1 MSKPTAFPPDESRL
15 PFEIPRDEP
24 YREKIARLGQM
35 ITDRIPAK
43 KGILTK
49 DAPEHWG
56 LASIVTDEMADVAL
70 KMKVRKPMTLPEL
83 VKATGKPAGE
93 LEPLLQ
99 QMAVV
104 GLLPDDWP
112 QPPRLP
118 RAGQL
123 ALGEYDRAPRH
134 SAALDA
140 GIDAHRFFRDA
151 HLTLTEDQVKI
162 ETARR
167 LGCGASV
174 VDPNKCIGCSVC
186 TTKCA
191 FDAIRLHR
199 DLPECSKMVRS
210 EDKFKAILP
219 YMAKREIKI
228 RFAKKEK

>member
-15 PFEIPRDEP
+15 PFEIPRDES

-49 DAPEHWG
+49 DDPEYWG

>member
-1 MSKPTAFPPDESRL
+1 MSKPTAFPLDESRL

-118 RAGQL
+118 RAGQVESG
-123 ALGEYDRAPRH
+123 AGRVWPRTAPVRRAGCGHWRAPFLPRRTPDADRGSGQNRD
-134 SAALDA
+134 SALS
-140 GIDAHRFFRDA
+140 GLRCQRCGP
-151 HLTLTEDQVKI
+151 EQVHWL
-162 ETARR
+162 RR
-167 LGCGASV
+167 LH
-174 VDPNKCIGCSVC
+174 DK
-186 TTKCA
+186 
-191 FDAIRLHR
+191 
-199 DLPECSKMVRS
+199 VRV
-210 EDKFKAILP
+210 
-219 YMAKREIKI
+219 
-228 RFAKKEK
+228 

>member
-1 MSKPTAFPPDESRL
+1 MSKPTAFPLDESRL

-49 DAPEHWG
+49 DDPEYWG

-104 GLLPDDWP
+104 GLLG
-112 QPPRLP
+112 LP
-118 RAGQL
+118 NAG
-123 ALGEYDRAPRH
+123 
-134 SAALDA
+134 
-140 GIDAHRFFRDA
+140 
-151 HLTLTEDQVKI
+151 
-162 ETARR
+162 
-167 LGCGASV
+167 
-174 VDPNKCIGCSVC
+174 
-186 TTKCA
+186 
-191 FDAIRLHR
+191 
-199 DLPECSKMVRS
+199 
-210 EDKFKAILP
+210 
-219 YMAKREIKI
+219 
-228 RFAKKEK
+228 

>member
-1 MSKPTAFPPDESRL
+1 MSKRRLPPPGKLSPKVTDKGRPTGSNPFTGSNSTLFSHPALRGHLPPPKKKGGAQKIKRGNGTKKEHTIGKPTAFPPDESRL
-15 PFEIPRDEP
+15 PFEILRDEP

-49 DAPEHWG
+49 DDPEYWG

-104 GLLPDDWP
+104 GLLADDWP

-118 RAGQL
+118 RAGQVES
-123 ALGEYDRAPRH
+123 G
-134 SAALDA
+134 A
-140 GIDAHRFFRDA
+140 GR
-151 HLTLTEDQVKI
+151 V
-162 ETARR
+162 
-167 LGCGASV
+167 
-174 VDPNKCIGCSVC
+174 
-186 TTKCA
+186 
-191 FDAIRLHR
+191 
-199 DLPECSKMVRS
+199 
-210 EDKFKAILP
+210 
-219 YMAKREIKI
+219 
-228 RFAKKEK
+228 

>member
-1 MSKPTAFPPDESRL
+1 MRSDLPAATRSRAAIAHFSLIRPCGATSPPQKKGEKAQKIKRSNGTKKGPTMSKPTAFPPDESRL

-49 DAPEHWG
+49 DDPEYWG

-118 RAGQL
+118 RAGQVES
-123 ALGEYDRAPRH
+123 G
-134 SAALDA
+134 A
-140 GIDAHRFFRDA
+140 GR
-151 HLTLTEDQVKI
+151 V
-162 ETARR
+162 
-167 LGCGASV
+167 
-174 VDPNKCIGCSVC
+174 
-186 TTKCA
+186 
-191 FDAIRLHR
+191 
-199 DLPECSKMVRS
+199 
-210 EDKFKAILP
+210 
-219 YMAKREIKI
+219 
-228 RFAKKEK
+228 

>member
-1 MSKPTAFPPDESRL
+1 MSKPTAFPLDESRL

-49 DAPEHWG
+49 DDPEYWG

-123 ALGEYDRAPRH
+123 ALGEYDRAPRQP
-134 SAALDA
+134 AALDA
-140 GIDAHRFFRDA
+140 GIDAHRSFRDA

-162 ETARR
+162 ETARC

-174 VDPNKCIGCSVC
+174 VDPNKCIGCGVC